1 MTAKEYLQ
9 QAYRINRKIKLDTEK
24 LAAARSALYGK
35 TARYDS
41 DGSKPVSCGNVTE
54 SAVLRVM
61 ELEERLN
68 REIDELT
75 AMRQEIELT
84 VNAVPDEV
92 QREILTRRYLLYQK
106 WEVIAAEMGYS
117 ERHIRRLHG
126 DALRNMSL
134 NVRF

>member
-9 QAYRINRKIKLDTEK
+9 QAYRIDRKIKLDTEK

-41 DGSKPVSCGNVTE
+41 DGSKPVPCVNVTDCG
-54 SAVLRVM
+54 VLRVM
-61 ELEERLN
+61 EWEERLN

-75 AMRQEIELT
+75 EKRQEIEQA

-92 QREILTRRYLLYQK
+92 QREVLTRRYLLYQK
-106 WEVIAAEMGYS
+106 WEVIAEEMCYTK
-117 ERHIRRLHG
+117 RRIFQIHG
-126 DALRNMSL
+126 NALKNISL
-134 NVRF
+134 NFT

>member
-1 MTAKEYLQ
+1 MTVKEYLQ
-9 QAYRINRKIKLDTEK
+9 QAYRIDRKIQLDTEK

-41 DGSKPVSCGNVTE
+41 DGSKPVPCGNGTE
-54 SAVLRVM
+54 NAVLRVM

-75 AMRQEIELT
+75 EKRQEIEQV

-92 QREILTRRYLLYQK
+92 QREVLTRRYLLYQK
-106 WEVIAAEMGYS
+106 WEVIAEEMNFS

-126 DALRNMSL
+126 YALKNMSL

>member
-9 QAYRINRKIKLDTEK
+9 QAYRIDRKIKLDTEK

-41 DGSKPVSCGNVTE
+41 DGSKPVPCGNVTE

-75 AMRQEIELT
+75 AKRQEIELV

-92 QREILTRRYLLYQK
+92 QREVLTRRYLLYQK
-106 WEVIAAEMGYS
+106 WEVIAEEMGYS

-126 DALRNMSL
+126 YALKNMSL

>member
-9 QAYRINRKIKLDTEK
+9 QAYIIDRRIKLDTEK

-41 DGSKPVSCGNVTE
+41 DGSKSVPRGNGTE
-54 SAVLRVM
+54 RAVLRVL
-61 ELEERLN
+61 ELEERLD

-75 AMRQEIELT
+75 YKRQEIEQA

-92 QREILTRRYLLYQK
+92 QREVLTRRYLLYQK
-106 WEVIAAEMGYS
+106 WEVIAEEMCYS
-117 ERHIRRLHG
+117 MQHIFRLHSF
-126 DALRNMSL
+126 ALKKMRVNEIE
-134 NVRF
+134 

>member
-9 QAYRINRKIKLDTEK
+9 QAYIIDRKIRLDTEK

-35 TARYDS
+35 TVRYDT
-41 DGSKPVSCGNVTE
+41 DVSKPVPRGNAAE
-54 SAVLRVM
+54 SAVLCVV

-68 REIDELT
+68 AEIDEFT
-75 AMRQEIELT
+75 AKRQEIEQT

-92 QREILTRRYLLYQK
+92 QREVLTRRYLLYQK
-106 WEVIAAEMGYS
+106 WETIAAEMNYS

-126 DALRNMSL
+126 YALKNMSL

>member
-9 QAYRINRKIKLDTEK
+9 QAYTIDRRIKLDTEK

-41 DGSKPVSCGNVTE
+41 DGSKSVPSGNGTE
-54 SAVLRVM
+54 SAVLRVV
-61 ELEERLN
+61 ELEERLD

-75 AMRQEIELT
+75 YKRQEIEQA

-92 QREILTRRYLLYQK
+92 QREVLTRRYLLYQK
-106 WEVIAAEMGYS
+106 WEVIAAEMNYS
-117 ERHIRRLHG
+117 IQHIFRLHG
-126 DALRNMSL
+126 SALKKMRVNEIE
-134 NVRF
+134 

>member
-9 QAYRINRKIKLDTEK
+9 QAYIIDRKIRLDTEK

-35 TARYDS
+35 TVRYDS
-41 DGSKPVSCGNVTE
+41 DGSKPVPCGNGTE

-68 REIDELT
+68 REIDGLT
-75 AMRQEIELT
+75 AKRQEIELA

-92 QREILTRRYLLYQK
+92 QREVLTRRYLLYQK
-106 WEVIAAEMGYS
+106 WEIIAREMGYTK
-117 ERHIRRLHG
+117 RRIFQIHG
-126 DALRNMSL
+126 NALKNISL
-134 NVRF
+134 NFT

>member
-9 QAYRINRKIKLDTEK
+9 QAYRIDRKIKLDAEK

-35 TARYDS
+35 TVRYDS
-41 DGSKPVSCGNVTE
+41 DGTMPVSCGNVTE

-92 QREILTRRYLLYQK
+92 QREVLTRRYLLYQK
-106 WEVIAAEMGYS
+106 WEDIAREMGYTK
-117 ERHIRRLHG
+117 RRIFQIHG
-126 DALRNMSL
+126 NALKNISL
-134 NVRF
+134 NFT